1 MSEMKERLPTPSV
14 DLVREWGRK
23 YDEYP
28 LTDFALRRVF
38 HLYPKNVV
46 ESQVLL
52 KVAALDALYRTHIF
66 ALETVARHI
75 VTLNSDSDLI
85 AGDHDIVDRIARVK
99 ITSKG
104 TQELFIFLKILL
116 VAQSFF
122 LPYLRFK
129 G

>member
-1 MSEMKERLPTPSV
+1 MKERLPTPSV

-104 TQELFIFLKILL
+104 EAKERKNY
-116 VAQSFF
+116 SFSSKF
-122 LPYLRFK
+122 CWWHNHSS
-129 G
+129 